1 MSSTSGV
8 LEPRTGTPRASPA
21 PMPGLRWRRVF
32 PGEERQLGEV
42 RRWLASLLPDCPAR
56 HDVASVATELGA
68 NAVRHTATGRGGWF
82 AVEVTWHRPVV
93 RVAVADCG
101 APGGP
106 QMIDE
111 PAGEHGRG
119 LLVVHGLSVRSGV
132 CGDHRGRLVWA
143 DVPWGGAG
151 AAEPASSQ
159 DPYEAAIHDGQAGLS
174 SRFAGVPTWFGR
186 STLLWWALAGG
197 ELVAAPSAGE
207 LTRVLGRVLA
217 SQPSWP
223 AVRDLVSVDAGPA
236 RAATGGERRTGG
248 CARRVPPPPGS
259 GGPARAGQPPGQ
271 GWRPAHAAGNPGQAP
286 EPGQLAGQRS
296 QAGRQ

>member
-8 LEPRTGTPRASPA
+8 LEPRTGTPGASSA
-21 PMPGLRWRRVF
+21 PLPGLRWRRVF

-42 RRWLASLLPDCPAR
+42 RRWLAALLPDCPAR
-56 HDVASVATELGA
+56 HDAASVATELGA

-93 RVAVADCG
+93 RVAVTDCG

-106 QMIDE
+106 RMIDK

-119 LLVVHGLSVRSGV
+119 LLMVHGLSVRTGV

-143 DVPWGGAG
+143 DVPWGDAG

-159 DPYEAAIHDGQAGLS
+159 DPYEAAIHDGQADLS
-174 SRFAGVPTWFGR
+174 SRFVGVPTWFGR
-186 STLLWWALAGG
+186 STLLWWALAEG

-207 LTRVLGRVLA
+207 LASVLGRVLA

-223 AVRDLVSVDAGPA
+223 AVRDLVSVDARSA
-236 RAATGGERRTGG
+236 RAATRERRTGV
-248 CARRVPPPPGS
+248 CARRVPTPPGS

-271 GWRPAHAAGNPGQAP
+271 GWRPAHAAGNLGQAP

-296 QAGRQ
+296 RAGRQ

>member
-8 LEPRTGTPRASPA
+8 LEPRTGTPRASWA
-21 PMPGLRWRRVF
+21 PWPGLRWRRVF

-106 QMIDE
+106 RMIDE

-143 DVPWGGAG
+143 DVAWGDAG

-159 DPYEAAIHDGQAGLS
+159 DPYEAAIHDGQADLS
-174 SRFAGVPTWFGR
+174 SRFAGVRLVWPVHAAVVGASWRGAGGR
-186 STLLWWALAGG
+186 SFGGGAGTRAWPCPG
-197 ELVAAPSAGE
+197 PAAVVA
-207 LTRVLGRVLA
+207 RGRGPGA
-217 SQPSWP
+217 RGRQ
-223 AVRDLVSVDAGPA
+223 AGPGRHPGA
-236 RAATGGERRTGG
+236 AGWRLRAAGSAP
-248 CARRVPPPPGS
+248 ARLRWPSPGRAT
-259 GGPARAGQPPGQ
+259 ARAGMAARARRREPRPGA
-271 GWRPAHAAGNPGQAP
+271 GAWPARC
-286 EPGQLAGQRS
+286 QRS
-296 QAGRQ
+296 RAGRQ

>member
-8 LEPRTGTPRASPA
+8 LEPRTGTPGASPA
-21 PMPGLRWRRVF
+21 PLPGLRWRRVF

-56 HDVASVATELGA
+56 DDAASVATELGA

-106 QMIDE
+106 RMIDK

-119 LLVVHGLSVRSGV
+119 LLMVHGLSVRTGV

-143 DVPWGGAG
+143 DVPWGDAG

-159 DPYEAAIHDGQAGLS
+159 DPYEAAIHDGQADLS
-174 SRFAGVPTWFGR
+174 SRFVGVPTWFGR

-197 ELVAAPSAGE
+197 SWWPLLRRGSWQACLV
-207 LTRVLGRVLA
+207 V
-217 SQPSWP
+217 SWP
-223 AVRDLVSVDAGPA
+223 RS
-236 RAATGGERRTGG
+236 
-248 CARRVPPPPGS
+248 RRVPRSGTWCPWTPGRHGPPPGS
-259 GGPARAGQPPGQ
+259 GGLAFARGGFRPRQAPVAQPGQDNRPGRDGGPRTPPGTSARRRSLASSLAS
-271 GWRPAHAAGNPGQAP
+271 GPGLAA
-286 EPGQLAGQRS
+286 S
-296 QAGRQ
+296 S